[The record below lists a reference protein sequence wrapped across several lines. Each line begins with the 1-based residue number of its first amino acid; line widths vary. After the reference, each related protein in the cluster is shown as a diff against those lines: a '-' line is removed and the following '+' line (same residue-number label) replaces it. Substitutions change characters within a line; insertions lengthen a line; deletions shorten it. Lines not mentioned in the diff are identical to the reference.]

1 MPDHP
6 LVSLRVPDRE
16 ADGVHVGPGQPGPRL
31 VPAERLDILAWIRG
45 ESCTNELLLFAT
57 IIDNRMRNPYLGG
70 WRSQEEP
77 GDIVPGFL

>member
-6 LVSLRVPDRE
+6 LVSLHVPDRE
-16 ADGVHVGPGQPGPRL
+16 ADSVHVGPGQPCPRL

-45 ESCTNELLLFAT
+45 ESCSNKN
-57 IIDNRMRNPYLGG
+57 IVVGNVSRVGRWDPYLGG

-77 GDIVPGFL
+77 GDKVPGFL